1 MAKRYGSLKD
11 VLELP
16 WSFLID
22 LYMTVTDKAIEYDI
36 RWEAYI
42 NNPFRDKS
50 FSDYL
55 IETGYTDSGNQK
67 EKKESIPVEQVMAE
81 ARELSKQFR
90 RE

>member
-22 LYMTVTDKAIEYDI
+22 LYMTVTDKAIEYDM
-36 RWEAYI
+36 RWDAYI

-55 IETGYTDSGNQK
+55 VETGYHDGGNA
-67 EKKESIPVEQVMAE
+67 KKEETIPVEQVMSN

>member
-1 MAKRYGSLKD
+1 
-11 VLELP
+11 
-16 WSFLID
+16 
-22 LYMTVTDKAIEYDI
+22 MTVTDKAIEYDM
-36 RWEAYI
+36 RWDAYI

-55 IETGYTDSGNQK
+55 VETGYYDGGNLK
-67 EKKESIPVEQVMAE
+67 KKESLPVEQVMAN

>member
-1 MAKRYGSLKD
+1 
-11 VLELP
+11 
-16 WSFLID
+16 
-22 LYMTVTDKAIEYDI
+22 MTVTDKAIEYDM
-36 RWEAYI
+36 RWDAYI

-55 IETGYTDSGNQK
+55 IETGYRDRGNK
-67 EKKESIPVEQVMAE
+67 YKKETIPVEQVMKN

>member
-22 LYMTVTDKAIEYDI
+22 LYMTVTDKAIEYDM
-36 RWEAYI
+36 RWDAYI

-55 IETGYTDSGNQK
+55 IETGYRDRGNK
-67 EKKESIPVEQVMAE
+67 YKKETIPVEQVMKN

>member
-22 LYMTVTDKAIEYDI
+22 LYMTVTDKAIEYDM
-36 RWEAYI
+36 RWDAYI

-55 IETGYTDSGNQK
+55 VETGYTDGSNQK
-67 EKKESIPVEQVMAE
+67 QKESLPVEQVMAN

-90 RE
+90 R

>member
-22 LYMTVTDKAIEYDI
+22 LYMTVTDKAIEYDM
-36 RWEAYI
+36 RWDAYI

-55 IETGYTDSGNQK
+55 IETGYCDRSNQK
-67 EKKESIPVEQVMAE
+67 KKESLPVEQVMAN